1 MAFIYPGPHND
12 GGWSQSHDRGRLAIE
27 KALGNKV
34 ETTYKENIFSNAQ
47 VPQVVA
53 GLVREG
59 YDMIFGCS
67 FGMFENGV
75 NGQLYSKYPDVLFE
89 QATGLQVKKNQSEY
103 FGAGEDTIYLSGMA
117 AGAATKNG
125 QIGYIVPFGIPEV
138 VRHINAFALG
148 AQAMNPKAKVRLLWT
163 NSWFS
168 PPKET
173 AAAKNLI
180 AAGVDV
186 LGQNVDSPAA
196 GVVAES
202 KGVPWVGYDSDA
214 RKSAPKQ
221 WLTAAT
227 YNWGPYYVKRVRA
240 AINGSWKS
248 GFYYGTIKDGF
259 TGLAP
264 YGPKVTAKTKAA
276 IAAKR
281 KAIVSGKF
289 NVFQGP
295 LYDQKGKLWCRS
307 GQDAQGPPG
316 SLLDAV
322 ARQGCGREGLDG
334 RASGLAGGA
343 GPRIRG
349 RRERRR
355 FARRLSC
362 SRRAHGG
369 DHEAVPRRRRER
381 RRDLR
386 GRGRRGAR
394 APRRERRRQDDAL
407 EHPDRPLPPGRGRDR
422 ALRRAGAVPLPA
434 RRASTRGSAWCISTS
449 GWSSRSPSPR
459 TSCSAI
465 TAAREVAPFCAP
477 SAHRAA
483 RGRARASATGSP

>member
-1 MAFIYPGPHND
+1 MRRKFVVGGLVLALAVSALALAGGSAARSEQEPFKVAFIYPGPHND
-12 GGWSQSHDRGRLAIE
+12 GGWSQAHDRGGLAIE

-75 NGQLYSKYPDVLFE
+75 NGQLYKQVPGRHVRAGDRPAGQEEPVGVLRRRRGHDLPLGNGRGRRDQE
-89 QATGLQVKKNQSEY
+89 GTDRLHRPVRDSRGRAPHQRVRARR
-103 FGAGEDTIYLSGMA
+103 AGDE
-117 AGAATKNG
+117 
-125 QIGYIVPFGIPEV
+125 PE
-138 VRHINAFALG
+138 
-148 AQAMNPKAKVRLLWT
+148 AKVRLLWT

-202 KGVPWVGYDSDA
+202 KKVPWVGYDSDA

-240 AINGSWKS
+240 AINGTWKS

-289 NVFQGP
+289 NVFQGR
-295 LYDQKGKLWCRS
+295 CTT
-307 GQDAQGPPG
+307 
-316 SLLDAV
+316 
-322 ARQGCGREGLDG
+322 
-334 RASGLAGGA
+334 
-343 GPRIRG
+343 
-349 RRERRR
+349 
-355 FARRLSC
+355 
-362 SRRAHGG
+362 
-369 DHEAVPRRRRER
+369 
-381 RRDLR
+381 
-386 GRGRRGAR
+386 
-394 APRRERRRQDDAL
+394 
-407 EHPDRPLPPGRGRDR
+407 
-422 ALRRAGAVPLPA
+422 
-434 RRASTRGSAWCISTS
+434 RRASW
-449 GWSSRSPSPR
+449 W
-459 TSCSAI
+459 
-465 TAAREVAPFCAP
+465 
-477 SAHRAA
+477 
-483 RGRARASATGSP
+483 

>member
-1 MAFIYPGPHND
+1 MRRKAVAAGLVLALAVLGLALAGGGSAKPEQEPFKIAFIYPGPHND

-27 KALGNKV
+27 KALGDRV
-34 ETTYKENIFSNAQ
+34 ETTYKENVFSNAQ

-53 GLVREG
+53 GLVRDG

-75 NGQLYSKYPDVLFE
+75 NGQLYAKYPDVLFE

-103 FGAGEDTIYLSGMA
+103 FGAGEDTIYLSGIA
-117 AGAATKNG
+117 AGAASKKG
-125 QIGYIVPFGIPEV
+125 LIGYVVPFGIPEV

-148 AQAMNPKAKVRLLWT
+148 AQVANPKARIKLIWT

-214 RKSAPKQ
+214 RKTAPKQ
-221 WLTAAT
+221 WLTAAV
-227 YNWGPYYVKRVRA
+227 YNWGPYYVKRARA

-259 TGLAP
+259 TSLAP
-264 YGPKVTAKTKAA
+264 YGPKVTAKTKAT
-276 IAAKR
+276 IAAKQ
-281 KAIVSGKF
+281 KAIVAGKF

-295 LYDQKGKLWCRS
+295 IYDQKGKLAVPKGKTLKVLPDLYSMQWLAKGVIGKVS
-307 GQDAQGPPG
+307 TVAPPG
-316 SLLDAV
+316 
-322 ARQGCGREGLDG
+322 
-334 RASGLAGGA
+334 
-343 GPRIRG
+343 
-349 RRERRR
+349 
-355 FARRLSC
+355 
-362 SRRAHGG
+362 
-369 DHEAVPRRRRER
+369 
-381 RRDLR
+381 
-386 GRGRRGAR
+386 
-394 APRRERRRQDDAL
+394 
-407 EHPDRPLPPGRGRDR
+407 
-422 ALRRAGAVPLPA
+422 
-434 RRASTRGSAWCISTS
+434 
-449 GWSSRSPSPR
+449 
-459 TSCSAI
+459 
-465 TAAREVAPFCAP
+465 
-477 SAHRAA
+477 
-483 RGRARASATGSP
+483 